1 MDRIIIAISKLS
13 RQNWGIIYRF
23 IKSIAQNEEINKRHN
38 AFREISNIACVKL
51 SNAPSNNICSLD
63 GIELTK
69 DQLNCLNSS
78 VYYNIIYQKQTDEE
92 DFTELVPLFLFQ
104 HEFGENIS
112 LGIELYRLSQQDYYY
127 KCRNF
132 FFLLYKAD
140 SKIIRSLYFIEEQTN
155 EKTGEVELRSKRLVN
170 EEEESRKKNMGL
182 PSRRFLPLMQ
192 ITRETYKAVFCS
204 DTDTIESKYIKES
217 VGKII
222 KELKHTFHKNE
233 ETAFSKWL
241 EYGYLYSYDSDEIK
255 KINIDNTLNTI
266 RVYSNSVF
274 ELVQNVIFH
283 GEGEGLIYCAFDKK
297 ENISSAYHDKIP
309 FFNDYSDDDRF
320 LRIGLFDYSKHGI
333 VETYKNDNKK
343 DIEGGD
349 LSLVDFFDAKSITTT
364 GLTKREK
371 RYAARLGIKH
381 FVKTIIKNNG
391 YFYIESNCI
400 TSNNNSRNKE
410 ALHTT
415 MDNNLIRLDTIE
427 EFVFTDGT
435 HYEII
440 LPITKNNENASH
452 PYQQKSFFFDKPEN
466 QLLFYLNKSRKIKSI
481 RFPLNSLGSIVGSE
495 NKEKQKEEIINI
507 SDSILNSLK
516 GGAVAYEGIAFDM
529 EAKEIDP
536 VMVFKIIS
544 YLQLTANDGF
554 GEIIIANAT
563 DSFIDGFYD
572 LVEQLVEPSNENVI
586 WSQNSAIILISIY
599 LRTRIIWGQSSKEFY
614 YINQEL
620 RRKYYNNFFTL
631 NNGKEDNTNIVVNNE
646 TNDKARCFIQPYD
659 ILVINNSYT
668 SLFEEF
674 IPRILVKE
682 IISPQLGFLV
692 NHKYTYIGNKIILNS
707 YYEADMLFQNNFF
720 AERFA
725 YLIARN
731 IYCTCKLKDII
742 TIKEN
747 ETIEEVKFKRKLV
760 LIGYKQYSEFL
771 LKDVRRF
778 LPDKKNVFTIVAN
791 ENIDSFDFDN
801 SFNFDIGL
809 NGEGFQDAILS
820 NINDYVFAT
829 IVPIGSTLSTNDKI
843 ISFFKQWYRR
853 EYGKKREEE
862 RGIDRLEDCQFIYNH
877 CVIVVRNEVGIS
889 VSGIEREQ
897 KWKEV
902 FQEQHIIST
911 EYTNA
916 KTVHFNVQ
924 TALTPNYGVNTGDM
938 LAGNNKKQLGGNK
951 NTNNWVKRLN
961 REISFPKNWW
971 DEKYVNY
978 TENSSINSQ
987 NLMGFPLIEKKET
1000 KNHYEELPRLYEFW
1014 NYLYK
1019 GHINVLGCHHK
1030 YYIDTESFVK
1040 WNGEELERWLSK
1052 LNVEQKSVFVSDKL
1066 NVIITPNAEYESD
1079 FISVVNRCVFGGDA
1093 LIVYLNVKNWRNNI
1107 VYKLSFLKALA
1118 KNNGASFHYVD
1129 HALLSGETYQKSKSY
1144 LFSIV
1149 ESSNFESIITIVNRL
1164 SYANHQRIL
1173 NDDKVKLFAYVNLH
1187 YPSNEGV
1194 QECELC
1200 KLVDYYNNLERRTVL
1215 DSCSRVIQGN
1225 KYKLVLRQKSVFRQ
1239 KISDNNVIVE
1249 LTDDENKVE
1258 DWKRGVRKKLKAKR
1272 DFLRLI
1278 LTHELYYL
1286 IAESVVVDDN
1296 TGTVN
1301 WEKSYDVME
1310 HNLDE
1315 FFLQLCN
1322 SSLVQSQNNL
1332 FCRLIDERNHNDSF
1346 SNNTVIEKYAL
1357 RKHIVDKKIAFLK
1370 VISSPP
1376 LSQYIVIRKY
1386 AYKKL
1391 LDELH
1396 LIIERSNRDKETIT
1410 YDDLK
1415 EIKALL
1421 KSLSFLKSNALV
1433 RRDVIVGAWSVLLLF
1448 LENKERETGVINN
1461 VLKNLNDAYPQNE
1474 QKLLIERQKIID
1486 NPQGN
1491 LFDTHRKD
1499 LNTIDNELK
1508 KLRQFVADFG
1518 SLLKYELSCIKQESL
1533 KIIQDFSRDVPFFVK
1548 NAIVEDD
1555 AKATFLGEL
1564 LRTGFEIDG
1573 FDNINIKK
1581 TKLYLEK
1588 TKSENNNEFF
1598 CYFDDVA
1605 NKIFK
1610 DEYKNFLMWLF
1621 YDNTTIIRKTHD
1633 HFEKE
1638 LTKDAVIHKLFYEKD
1653 NGNEKLVEVKDFKS
1667 NISIAK
1673 REFSKKVET
1682 EYYYHSFRPYLFN
1695 GDEID
1700 YVEKL
1705 IYVTYARLKL
1715 NVLTLQ
1721 KKKTYI
1727 ESDIRELMEIFTA
1740 IMGADA
1746 AFWTVKI
1753 GLETNNCRVYPI
1765 SLFGKHENKW
1775 DYDHWNLTDSYYTYL
1790 VYTQEELVFP
1800 LIPKFQI
1807 HSIHR
1812 EKNIFDIDSLG
1823 VFTITL
1829 PESQEKNKIVSAITF
1844 LYNKDN
1850 PVVSLES
1857 KFRIHFQES
1866 GRLLLLLK
1874 NEIESYVIDYLIR
1887 DRVLNIWEKVHL
1899 SSHRFEKIYVN
1910 SAHVF
1915 NSVYK
1920 EMEEF
1925 ENIEKDAMINLAK
1938 TWFFLTNETISFLY
1952 SDIEK
1957 NISDDGKEHFLNLN
1971 DRYIIDKKNTLG
1983 QTFNDNFISILTEL
1997 LNTRWMAISDSNDKK
2012 NEIFINGISLEK
2024 FRIEDDLKDVIIY
2037 CNKHLM
2043 RTFVAQ
2049 CLQNSLGTNGD
2060 GNHGHRYNNEIK
2072 RVDIVLTKN
2081 SIKIRDFCVNTDEFP
2096 KEAKDNDVWQFRKK
2110 RKYITDLMCDD
2121 YSSTTLTSL
2130 QGFANYM
2137 CKSNIYYKCNFGFNK
2152 KNNFNLSIIFRKHEK
2167 DTNY

>member
-1 MDRIIIAISKLS
+1 MDRIIIALTELS
-13 RQNWGIIYRF
+13 RENWGIIYRF
-23 IKSIAQNEEINKRHN
+23 IKSIVRNEDFDKRLN
-38 AFREISNIACVKL
+38 AFLEISKVAYVRL
-51 SNAPSNNICSLD
+51 SNVSSNYICSLD

-69 DQLNCLNSS
+69 DRLNRLSSS
-78 VYYNIIYQKQTDEE
+78 VYYNVLYQKQTDVE
-92 DFTELVPLFLFQ
+92 DFTELVPLILLQ
-104 HEFGENIS
+104 HEFGEIIS

-132 FFLLYKAD
+132 FFLLYKAEP
-140 SKIIRSLYFIEEQTN
+140 KLIKNLYFIEEN
-155 EKTGEVELRSKRLVN
+155 VNKITGVMEFGSKRLVK
-170 EEEESRKKNMGL
+170 EEEESRKNNMGE
-182 PSRRFLPLMQ
+182 PSRRFLPLIQ
-192 ITRETYKAVFCS
+192 ITRETYKTIFCS
-204 DTDTIESKYIKES
+204 DISIDTIESKFIEESEEKIK
-217 VGKII
+217 
-222 KELKHTFHKNE
+222 KELKNNFHNNE
-233 ETAFSKWL
+233 GTAFSKWL
-241 EYGYLYSYDSDEIK
+241 EYGYFYSYDSKEQK
-255 KINIDNTLNTI
+255 KINFNEIINTI
-266 RVYSNSVF
+266 RVYTNSIF

-283 GEGEGLIYCAFDKK
+283 GGGEGLIYCVFDKK
-297 ENISSAYHDKIP
+297 ENISSVYHDKIP
-309 FFNDYSDDDRF
+309 FFNDFGNDDRF
-320 LRIGLFDYSKHGI
+320 LRIGLFDYSKCGI
-333 VETYKNDNKK
+333 VETYENDNKN
-343 DIEGGD
+343 DIVGGK
-349 LSLVDFFDAKSITTT
+349 LSLIDFFDAKSIATT
-364 GLTKREK
+364 GLTKLEK
-371 RYAARLGIKH
+371 RYAAQLGIKQ

-400 TSNNNSRNKE
+400 TGNKSCNKE
-410 ALHTT
+410 ALHTMLDKNT
-415 MDNNLIRLDTIE
+415 IRLDNIE

-440 LPITKNNENASH
+440 LPITKNKENASH
-452 PYQQKSFFFDKPEN
+452 PYQQKSFFFENSEN
-466 QLLFYLNKSRKIKSI
+466 QLLFLLDKSKKIKNI
-481 RFPLNSLGSIVGSE
+481 KFPLNSIGSIVGSE
-495 NKEKQKEEIINI
+495 NKENQKKAIINV
-507 SDSILNSLK
+507 SNSILNSLK
-516 GGAVAYEGIAFDM
+516 QDGNSYEGLVFDM

-536 VMVFKIIS
+536 ILVFKIIS
-544 YLQLTANDGF
+544 YLQLTAQNGF

-563 DSFIDGFYD
+563 DSFVDSFYE
-572 LVEQLVEPSNENVI
+572 LVEQLVEPGDENVV
-586 WSQNSAIILISIY
+586 WSQTSSIILISIY
-599 LRTRIIWGQSSKEFY
+599 LRTRIIWGKTGKEFY

-631 NNGKEDNTNIVVNNE
+631 NSDKEYNTNIIVDE
-646 TNDKARCFIQPYD
+646 ATIDKARCFIQPYD
-659 ILVINNSYT
+659 IIVINKNQT

-692 NHKYTYIGNKIILNS
+692 NHNYTYIGNKIILNS

-731 IYCTCKLKDII
+731 IYNKCKLQDVI
-742 TIKEN
+742 TTEEKRPID
-747 ETIEEVKFKRKLV
+747 EVKFRRKLV

-771 LKDVRRF
+771 LKDVRRL
-778 LPDKKNVFTIVAN
+778 LPDKNNVFTIVAN

-801 SFNFDIGL
+801 SFNFDVGL
-809 NGEGFQDAILS
+809 NGEGFKDTILS
-820 NINDYVFAT
+820 NITEYVFAT

-853 EYGKKREEE
+853 EFEKKKEKE
-862 RGIDRLEDCQFIYNH
+862 IDRLEDYQFFYNH
-877 CVIVVRNEVGIS
+877 CVIVVRDKVGTS
-889 VSGIEREQ
+889 VTKIEREQ

-902 FQEQHIIST
+902 DQEKHIIRT

-916 KTVHFNVQ
+916 KSVHYNVQ
-924 TALTPNYGVNTGDM
+924 IALKPNYIVNTGDF
-938 LAGNNKKQLGGNK
+938 LDGENKKQRDDNE
-951 NTNNWVKRLN
+951 NSNNWVKRLN

-971 DEKYVNY
+971 REKYVNY

-987 NLMGFPLIEKKET
+987 NLMGFPLIEKKE
-1000 KNHYEELPRLYEFW
+1000 KIYHYEELPRLYEFW
-1014 NYLYK
+1014 DSLYK
-1019 GHINVLGCHHK
+1019 GHIDVLGCHHK
-1030 YYIDTESFVK
+1030 YYIDTESFIK
-1040 WNGEELERWLSK
+1040 WNGNGIEKWLRD
-1052 LNVEQKSVFVSDKL
+1052 LNIEQKGVFVSDKL

-1079 FISVVNRCVFGGDA
+1079 FISAVNRCVFGGDA
-1093 LIVYLNVKNWRNNI
+1093 LIVYLDVKNWRNNI

-1118 KNNGASFHYVD
+1118 KNKRACFHYVD
-1129 HALLSGETYQKSKSY
+1129 HALLSGETYQKSRSY

-1164 SYANHQRIL
+1164 SYAKYQRIL

-1187 YPSNEGV
+1187 YPSNEGE
-1194 QECELC
+1194 QDCELC
-1200 KLVDYYNNLERRTVL
+1200 KLVKYYDDLEHRTVL

-1225 KYKLVLRQKSVFRQ
+1225 KYKLMLRQKSEFRQ
-1239 KISDNNVIVE
+1239 KIRDDKVNVE
-1249 LTDDENKVE
+1249 LTDDERKANE
-1258 DWKRGVRKKLKAKR
+1258 WNRRVRKKIKTKR

-1286 IAESVVVDDN
+1286 IAESVAVEANTEAVDW
-1296 TGTVN
+1296 G
-1301 WEKSYDVME
+1301 KSYDEME
-1310 HNLDE
+1310 RNLDA
-1315 FFLQLCN
+1315 FFRQLCN
-1322 SSLVQSQNNL
+1322 DYSVQSQNNK
-1332 FCRLIDERNHNDSF
+1332 FCQLIDERNRNNLF
-1346 SNNTVIEKYAL
+1346 SNNSVIEKYSME
-1357 RKHIVDKKIAFLK
+1357 KHIVDKRIAFLK

-1391 LDELH
+1391 LYELH
-1396 LIIERSNRDKETIT
+1396 SVIEKSNSDKETVT

-1415 EIKALL
+1415 VVKAVL

-1433 RRDVIVGAWSVLLLF
+1433 RRDVIVGVWSVLLLF
-1448 LENKERETGVINN
+1448 LENKEREIGKIND
-1461 VLKNLNDAYPQNE
+1461 VLKNLEEAYI
-1474 QKLLIERQKIID
+1474 QKKSELIIERQKIVND
-1486 NPQGN
+1486 PQGD
-1491 LFDTHRKD
+1491 LFDTPRKNLD
-1499 LNTIDNELK
+1499 MIDKELK
-1508 KLRQFVADFG
+1508 DICQFVNDFRDIIE
-1518 SLLKYELSCIKQESL
+1518 YELSCIKQGTL

-1564 LRTGFEIDG
+1564 LRSGSEIVDFDG
-1573 FDNINIKK
+1573 ISINK
-1581 TKLYLEK
+1581 TNLYLEK
-1588 TKSENNNEFF
+1588 NKSGNDNDIFH
-1598 CYFDDVA
+1598 YFDDVA
-1605 NKIFK
+1605 NKAFK
-1610 DEYKNFLMWLF
+1610 EEYKNFLMWLF

-1638 LTKDAVIHKLFYEKD
+1638 LSKDAVIHKLFYEKD
-1653 NGNEKLVEVKDFKS
+1653 KGNERLVEVKDFKN

-1673 REFSKKVET
+1673 EAFSKKVET
-1682 EYYYHSFRPYLFN
+1682 EYYYHSFRPYLIN

-1746 AFWTVKI
+1746 AFWTVRI
-1753 GLETNNCRVYPI
+1753 GLESNNCRVYPI

-1790 VYTQEELVFP
+1790 VYSQEEIVFP
-1800 LIPKFQI
+1800 LIPKYQI

-1812 EKNIFDIDSLG
+1812 EKNVFDIDSLG
-1823 VFTITL
+1823 IFTITL
-1829 PESQEKNKIVSAITF
+1829 PESQEKNKIVSTITF
-1844 LYNKDN
+1844 LFNEDN

-1857 KFRIHFQES
+1857 RFRIHFQES

-1887 DRVLNIWEKVHL
+1887 DKALNIWEKVHL
-1899 SSHRFEKIYVN
+1899 SSRRFDKIYVN

-1925 ENIEKDAMINLAK
+1925 ENIEKSAMINLAK

-1957 NISDDGKEHFLNLN
+1957 NISDNGKEHFLNLKE
-1971 DRYIIDKKNTLG
+1971 RYIIDKNNTLG
-1983 QTFNDNFISILTEL
+1983 QTFNDKFISILTEL
-1997 LNTRWMAISDSNDKK
+1997 LGTRWMAKNDGNDKK
-2012 NEIFINGISLEK
+2012 NEIFINNISLEK
-2024 FRIEDDLKDVIIY
+2024 FRIDDSLKDVIIY

-2049 CLQNSLGTNGD
+2049 CLQNSLGTNSD

-2072 RVDIVLTKN
+2072 RVDIILTDN
-2081 SIKIRDFCVNTDEFP
+2081 SIKIRDCCVNTDEFP
-2096 KEAKDNDVWQFRKK
+2096 KEAKSNDVRRFRKK
-2110 RKYITDLMCDD
+2110 RKYITSLMCDD

-2130 QGFANYM
+2130 QGFVNYM

-2152 KNNFNLSIIFRKHEK
+2152 NNNFNITINFRKNEK